1 MSLAPFSITVAESAD
16 RIRKRN
22 ATLSAF
28 VSTRLDDA
36 LEEANALGGDRASAS
51 LAGVPFS
58 LKDEWDTAALPT
70 TGGSHRHRDRR
81 PEQDGTVASAFREA
95 GAVLM
100 GKTNLSDLGLAPEAC
115 SYVGGST
122 KNPYDHR
129 RTSGGSSGG
138 SACAV
143 ADRMVAFDWGADIG
157 GSIRLPAAF
166 CGVLGLRLANETWPV
181 DDIFPTPPSG
191 LASMCG
197 QGPFTHTTTEM
208 RAVLDAVSG
217 KLRTGTSH
225 SFEPRGV
232 ALYVPEHLGHWPT
245 FEANVRAHLERASG
259 SAVMLSPDLPDTRRM
274 RRVYSAVWCS
284 HFMDLVA
291 ADESIELVGG
301 LAGVL
306 RAVVLRGRFGDL
318 RFYPTTA
325 ELLALIA
332 LGRVTFF
339 RNRETALRDAA
350 EVRDGFRALWDRGLV
365 VAMPVCTYPAPIVG
379 RSNYNPHLLA
389 CTVAGNLADATG
401 LAVPFGTF
409 GDLPRAV
416 QLLGP
421 PGSEQ
426 ALLDMADRLLAS
438 FAGS

>member
-1 MSLAPFSITVAESAD
+1 MSTAPFSLTVPQSAE
-16 RIRKRN
+16 RIRRRN
-22 ATLSAF
+22 AALSAF
-28 VSTRLDDA
+28 VSTRLEDA
-36 LEEANALGGDRASAS
+36 VAEANDLGADRAAAS

-70 TGGSHRHRDRR
+70 TGGSHRHRNRR
-81 PEQDGTVASAFREA
+81 PTRDGTVASAFRKT

-115 SYVGGST
+115 SYVGGAT
-122 KNPYDHR
+122 KNPYDAR

-143 ADRMVAFDWGADIG
+143 ADGMVAFDWGADIG

-166 CGVLGLRLANETWPV
+166 CGVLGMRLANETWPV

-197 QGPFTHTTTEM
+197 QGPFTHTTVQM
-208 RAVLDAVSG
+208 RAVLDAVAPH
-217 KLRTGTSH
+217 LRTGPSRP
-225 SFEPRGV
+225 FAPRGI
-232 ALYVPEHLGHWPT
+232 ALYVPEHLGRWKS
-245 FEANVRAHLERASG
+245 FEVDVRGALERASG
-259 SAVMLSPDLPDTRRM
+259 AALSSADGIPDTRRL
-274 RRVYSAVWCS
+274 RQLYSAVWCS
-284 HFMDLVA
+284 HFMDLLE
-291 ADESIELVGG
+291 ADESLELTGG
-301 LAGVL
+301 IVGVL
-306 RAVVLRGRFGDL
+306 RAVLLRGRFGDL

-339 RNRETALRDAA
+339 RDRETALRDAQ
-350 EVRDGFRALWDRGLV
+350 EVSDAFRSLWDRGRI
-365 VAMPVCTYPAPIVG
+365 VAMPVCTYPPPRIG

-401 LAVPFGTF
+401 LAIPFGTF
-409 GDLPRAV
+409 DGLPRAI

-421 PGSEQ
+421 PGSER
-426 ALLDMADRLLAS
+426 ALLDVADRLLAS
-438 FAGS
+438 SPA